1 MLQRVVRCGE
11 GKVDGIENESDVSS
25 VRDLVEDELESW
37 EKYIQSS
44 LIDAIVLLLLR
55 LEIEVFSN
63 PFFHQRQQLP
73 QEVQQHNLSILG
85 DYKVSPKRL
94 LSPSLFPLYDSH

>member
-55 LEIEVFSN
+55 IEIEVF
-63 PFFHQRQQLP
+63 
-73 QEVQQHNLSILG
+73 
-85 DYKVSPKRL
+85 
-94 LSPSLFPLYDSH
+94 

>member
-25 VRDLVEDELESW
+25 VRDLVEGELESW

-55 LEIEVFSN
+55 IEIEVF
-63 PFFHQRQQLP
+63 
-73 QEVQQHNLSILG
+73 
-85 DYKVSPKRL
+85 
-94 LSPSLFPLYDSH
+94 